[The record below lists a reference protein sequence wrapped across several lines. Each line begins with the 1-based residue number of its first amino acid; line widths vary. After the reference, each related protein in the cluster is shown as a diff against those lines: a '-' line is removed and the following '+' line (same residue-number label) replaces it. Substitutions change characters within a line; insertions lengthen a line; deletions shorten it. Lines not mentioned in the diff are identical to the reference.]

1 MVAYVQANL
10 VMYKQFLRAIAPLRQ
25 FTTRPLL
32 AWNLQAQLTSIGRS
46 EEDRRVRVEDR
57 DSATDPAHVNP
68 LREFRSRPLGH
79 GVITCGSFF
88 GRTEAVVAA
97 VLTCLSCSSIVA
109 AGPVNVATGK
119 P

>member
-1 MVAYVQANL
+1 MVAYVQVNL

-79 GVITCGSFF
+79 
-88 GRTEAVVAA
+88 
-97 VLTCLSCSSIVA
+97 
-109 AGPVNVATGK
+109 
-119 P
+119 